1 MLCVDGVVKR
11 AREGRSLVGRK
22 EAVWMLWVLSGIWI
36 KAVR

>member
-11 AREGRSLVGRK
+11 AREGISLVGR
-22 EAVWMLWVLSGIWI
+22 EGTVWMLWVLSGIWI